1 MNEVPARLLPTPP
14 ERDVPPDRLA
24 HHKDRL
30 MRLIDDDR
38 ATAPAV
44 PAPPAP
50 RSRPRLPRPALWL
63 PAAAP
68 GGAAAG
74 GSGEPAGRERR

>member
-30 MRLIDDDR
+30 MRLIL
-38 ATAPAV
+38 
-44 PAPPAP
+44 
-50 RSRPRLPRPALWL
+50 SLIHI
-63 PAAAP
+63 
-68 GGAAAG
+68 
-74 GSGEPAGRERR
+74 